1 MSIITAGSA
10 DSEILRELGA
20 RLRAYRI
27 QQEFT
32 VEELATR
39 AGLSALTL
47 LKAEQGGNPTLRTL
61 LRLLRALGR
70 IDLAES
76 MLPAPPASPL
86 AHIARIAGGD
96 TPTPRRVRHKR
107 RPSAG

>member
-1 MSIITAGSA
+1 MPTVTTGST

-27 QQEFT
+27 QQELT
-32 VEELATR
+32 VEELAAR

-61 LRLLRALGR
+61 LRVLRALGR

-86 AHIARIAGGD
+86 AHIARLTGGG

-107 RPSAG
+107 GTKS